1 VQGWCLRV
9 LADRERDP
17 SATTLV
23 QHSGIPAALGDK
35 GLPLCWTKGVPLCW
49 TGMPLCWPPAALFAS
64 QLQHTVTLTLLLHAR
79 PLDAGTLAVAR
90 SAGDEA
96 AGPMGPQDGV
106 CADGDGSCARQVAAH
121 AMWACAPRCVACTR
135 GDPVLYPR
143 ARVRRIR
150 HAAEA

>member
-1 VQGWCLRV
+1 VRARAWQAVQGWCLRV

-23 QHSGIPAALGDK
+23 QHSGIPA
-35 GLPLCWTKGVPLCW
+35 
-49 TGMPLCWPPAALFAS
+49 AALFAS